1 MIAATPSSTDCR
13 REPQNAR
20 ATTLPTDNIINGNG
34 LIQLL
39 GPKSAT
45 ISGARTLDETQS
57 ALRRVLVVLKEP
69 LDHLISRYVTPANH
83 AFCDLQNDLNVLS
96 SRGDRADVMCY
107 LIAHLPESGQSVEV
121 SIANPDDSR
130 WPVAGLG

>member
-39 GPKSAT
+39 GPESAT
-45 ISGARTLDETQS
+45 ISGARTLDETHRTAAGAREERLRQERVAACS
-57 ALRRVLVVLKEP
+57 EFAAAVTSLKTGVVAAWLRRADP
-69 LDHLISRYVTPANH
+69 DAYPA
-83 AFCDLQNDLNVLS
+83 AQAEA
-96 SRGDRADVMCY
+96 GA
-107 LIAHLPESGQSVEV
+107 SG
-121 SIANPDDSR
+121 
-130 WPVAGLG
+130 G

>member
-39 GPKSAT
+39 GPESAT
-45 ISGARTLDETQS
+45 ISGARTLDETQPSGRTGASGS
-57 ALRRVLVVLKEP
+57 AAWWAAAWWAAAWWWAARWSAARWWAGCCGAPAYTPPSRSDATRALGTDPLVARMPGRTAACL
-69 LDHLISRYVTPANH
+69 
-83 AFCDLQNDLNVLS
+83 
-96 SRGDRADVMCY
+96 
-107 LIAHLPESGQSVEV
+107 
-121 SIANPDDSR
+121 
-130 WPVAGLG
+130 AGLGS

>member
-39 GPKSAT
+39 GPESAT
-45 ISGARTLDETQS
+45 ISGARTLDETQQRGAATFLAGVHRDAAEGLAELFPGIGPAQDPQAARTAGP
-57 ALRRVLVVLKEP
+57 AL
-69 LDHLISRYVTPANH
+69 H
-83 AFCDLQNDLNVLS
+83 ACS
-96 SRGDRADVMCY
+96 SGIV
-107 LIAHLPESGQSVEV
+107 
-121 SIANPDDSR
+121 
-130 WPVAGLG
+130 

>member
-39 GPKSAT
+39 GPESAT
-45 ISGARTLDETQS
+45 ISGARTLDETQ
-57 ALRRVLVVLKEP
+57 AVILVATVLAVVDVTRPPPTTRKCRRFHLRTDAYLVP
-69 LDHLISRYVTPANH
+69 GDSNAVTPLSMSLAY
-83 AFCDLQNDLNVLS
+83 LQGVFSMSL
-96 SRGDRADVMCY
+96 AT
-107 LIAHLPESGQSVEV
+107 
-121 SIANPDDSR
+121 
-130 WPVAGLG
+130 